1 MRWRTLLHVLPAD
14 WRAALRSLLRELSL
28 RTALLLLPLLGARRI
43 LLNLAVYGWN
53 NRGFVPD
60 LDYLLITCAQ
70 ARRAQRGILECGS
83 GLSTIML
90 GIFSRVPVI
99 SLEHIEEWADLV
111 NKRLRQFGMPNRAS
125 YAPLAKRQD
134 FDWYSCVISGE
145 IDLVICDGP
154 PSSIRGGRYGLLP
167 GLRQLAFTGMPHLDG
182 RSGPRGRTAPRPAV
196 VRGVRVRSAGN
207 ARLRSFAD
215 APAGP
220 YQLRSSG
227 LLSMHG
233 NPAGV
238 DLNFVLCQDLH
249 ITAAPLIPASALPS

>member
-70 ARRAQRGILECGS
+70 ARCAQRGILECGS

-167 GLRQLAFTGMPHLDG
+167 VCADSLSQGCLILMDDLDRQEEQHIVQRWSEEFEFEVLEMHDYGVLRMRQ
-182 RSGPRGRTAPRPAV
+182 PA
-196 VRGVRVRSAGN
+196 RIS
-207 ARLRSFAD
+207 
-215 APAGP
+215 
-220 YQLRSSG
+220 
-227 LLSMHG
+227 
-233 NPAGV
+233 
-238 DLNFVLCQDLH
+238 
-249 ITAAPLIPASALPS
+249 